1 MKHRLLILLFIVA
14 CTQSKQIFSSHK
26 KKLTTLHTQ
35 EDFKKIL
42 KISTLLEDQLTLFQA
57 HHAYELN
64 LNREQALIA
73 AQKNL
78 LKTAKSCLNKSVMR
92 NDTALA
98 AYFDQK
104 EKKYTADYLAMG
116 SLIKD
121 VAQTIIAAQFRGYK
135 TRYHLKTGK

>member
-1 MKHRLLILLFIVA
+1 MKHRLLAFLLIVA
-14 CTQSKQIFSSHK
+14 CTESKQIFSSHK
-26 KKLTTLHTQ
+26 KKLKALHTK

-42 KISTLLEDQLTLFQA
+42 KISNLLEDKLTLFQA
-57 HHAYELN
+57 HHAYELK
-64 LNREQALIA
+64 LNRAQALIA

-78 LKTAKSCLNKSVMR
+78 LKTAKSCLSKSVMR
-92 NDTALA
+92 DDIALA

-104 EKKYTADYLAMG
+104 EKKETAHYLALG

-121 VAQTIIAAQFRGYK
+121 VAQTVIAAQYRGYK